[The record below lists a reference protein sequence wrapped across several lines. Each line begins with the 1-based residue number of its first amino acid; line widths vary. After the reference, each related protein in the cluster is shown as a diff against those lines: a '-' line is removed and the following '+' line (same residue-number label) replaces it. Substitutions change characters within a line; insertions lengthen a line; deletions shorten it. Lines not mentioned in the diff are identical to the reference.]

1 MNRKL
6 MDNEEINHS
15 IQTLARKNHEMEQQL
30 KMLIN
35 ELNEKKLCQDVKS
48 SSQNDAHFESL
59 KNENTVLNETIK
71 QMQDEMIRLSQKPNV
86 ERLNFEPQPPN
97 PELDVLRD
105 EVATL
110 RKELEEAKLSN
121 AEGKNEPLRS
131 RAARDDE
138 LAWSH
143 LYGMKNVRQ
152 SRMGRTK
159 PPTTTT
165 TAPTIQ
171 LDKDSEEFIEFK
183 VRELEQELEKAKEEI
198 LRQRLESNFRMQAIM
213 PSITQNMEINHLQK
227 KVEELEIRA
236 IDQSAQRC
244 HQSAEI
250 AVGLKEKRQ
259 LELELAS
266 LKTRMQ
272 REYVPKIDAEVAKL
286 QVDLLAKRFTGSS
299 DFGLEE
305 GLKEKFEN
313 LARERER
320 AEMLRRRLGRQC
332 ISWETGMGPKRLK
345 TSPLAFHSLPRE
357 KPPAVIEEIKPKLS
371 QASTKNRCKFGK
383 SIFFSRY
390 SVELSSCFV
399 EMPKKDLPSELAGL
413 DSSSLKIELLK
424 QKYLS

>member
-1 MNRKL
+1 
-6 MDNEEINHS
+6 MDNEEINQS
-15 IQTLARKNHEMEQQL
+15 IQTLARKNQEMEQQL

-35 ELNEKKLCQDVKS
+35 ELNEKKQTPCQDEHTLLKTH
-48 SSQNDAHFESL
+48 NEIIFESL
-59 KNENTVLNETIK
+59 KNENMVLNQTIK
-71 QMQDEMIRLSQKPNV
+71 QMQDEMIRLSQRPNV
-86 ERLNFEPQPPN
+86 ERLNFEPN
-97 PELDVLRD
+97 STELDTLRE

-121 AEGKNEPLRS
+121 AEGRNEPLKA

-152 SRMGRTK
+152 SRMGRLK
-159 PPTTTT
+159 PATP
-165 TAPTIQ
+165 ALGPQ

-183 VRELEQELEKAKEEI
+183 VKELEQELEKAKEEI
-198 LRQRLESNFRMQAIM
+198 LRQRLESNFRIQAIM

-236 IDQSAQRC
+236 IDENAQRC

-266 LKTRMQ
+266 LKNRMQ

-286 QVDLLAKRFTGSS
+286 QVDLLAKRFTGSA

-320 AEMLRRRLGRQC
+320 AEMLRKRLGRQC
-332 ISWETGMGPKRLK
+332 VSWETGMGPKPLK
-345 TSPLAFHSLPRE
+345 ASPLAFHSLPRE
-357 KPPAVIEEIKPKLS
+357 KPVIEEVKPKPAQTS
-371 QASTKNRCKFGK
+371 ARSRCKFGK
-383 SIFFSRY
+383 FFER
-390 SVELSSCFV
+390 
-399 EMPKKDLPSELAGL
+399 KKFLGL
-413 DSSSLKIELLK
+413 I
-424 QKYLS
+424 